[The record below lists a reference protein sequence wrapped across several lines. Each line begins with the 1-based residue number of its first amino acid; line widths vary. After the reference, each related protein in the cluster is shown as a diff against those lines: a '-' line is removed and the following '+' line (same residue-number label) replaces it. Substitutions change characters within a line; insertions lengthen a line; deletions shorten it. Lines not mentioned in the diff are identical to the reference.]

1 MLPLAPFL
9 CLAVKPPRTP
19 PALQVIRLHLTRL
32 PAGPHIVGVKQRTPR
47 YIRVNWRPWW
57 DAAGLFSTVASAEA
71 ELTL

>member
-19 PALQVIRLHLTRL
+19 PALQVTRLQLTPL
-32 PAGPHIVGVKQRTPR
+32 PAGSRFVGVKQRTPR
-47 YIRVNWRPWW
+47 YIRVSRRPWW